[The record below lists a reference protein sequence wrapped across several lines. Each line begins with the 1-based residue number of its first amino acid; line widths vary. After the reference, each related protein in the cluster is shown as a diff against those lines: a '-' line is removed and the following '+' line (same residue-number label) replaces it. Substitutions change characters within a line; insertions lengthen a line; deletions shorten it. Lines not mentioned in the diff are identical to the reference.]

1 MESLALR
8 DRRESLGL
16 TLLDLARAARCP
28 AEVVLHAEFGM
39 ELPRDLPLR
48 DRLAQAY
55 DMTRT
60 HYDRLA
66 VKAARRF
73 RERTRCPTLC

>member
-1 MESLALR
+1 MEAFALR
-8 DRRESLGL
+8 ERRESLGL

-39 ELPRDLPLR
+39 DLPRDLLLR

-55 DMTRT
+55 DLTRV
-60 HYDRLA
+60 HYDRHL
-66 VKAARRF
+66 VQAARRF